1 MEDTKLKTEI
11 LTDVKGAVPE
21 KREEIVIVEPTEI
34 LVGADDVEP
43 EMVIEDAPIKVEQ
56 ISLGNLDRNTTLVEI
71 TDSKTLSAITQIIP
85 DAAKMVAATANAI
98 IASGDT
104 VYRAVLPAGE
114 ELAKSKTADAFRGF
128 FRGENGRVK
137 GHADFFEV
145 DQSVNK
151 ALNVTAAA
159 MSVASIVVGQ
169 YYMNQ
174 INSKLEKIGSKIDKV
189 ANFQDDEFK
198 GKVIALVLQIRKISS
213 FKGEIL
219 QDEKLCSE
227 KIASLDQFEHKCAE
241 LLAQA
246 NNAIIRTTNQRFSE
260 YKAYKDAAYAVDG
273 WYEYQQVLIEV
284 LYQIADL
291 EYTLHKGTMSLEQCS
306 SLLMEYTRQ
315 VVNTRDLLARWHK
328 ENMKVFEVDLSRRTR
343 KRDAIDG
350 VLHFIPGIFDSSQ
363 NYIEMSENTTRL
375 YEKQLSHQREYSRKN
390 QGFYAEEVQLIS
402 QDGKWYYLAPADK
415 KEVKGFNEYLAENKR
430 KDKSVS
436 TTNYEIREPKHKE
449 QGEYKTS
456 YKKDFVTIANETI
469 YITQKNEYQFNGDK
483 IQMPDANYKEV
494 LVYTPEAGEIL
505 LKEDINKYKKT
516 EMCNIDVCNE
526 DSFAAAAKYD
536 KPLVMNFANAF
547 QAGGGFK
554 HGAKA
559 QEEALCR
566 CSTLYASI
574 SSPMAVQMYS
584 YNKSKKNPLTSDYML
599 LSPSVCVFRD
609 KDCELLKEPFMASVI
624 TIPAPNRNGEAM
636 HETRDRIEET
646 MKRRIRIMFHIALQ
660 KGYTNLILGAWGCG
674 AFGND
679 PYDVAEYFRT
689 ILIDEGYGKCFGNV
703 CFAVLDKEDGVN
715 ISAFRECL
723 G

>member
-1 MEDTKLKTEI
+1 MEDMKLKTEM
-11 LTDVKGAVPE
+11 LTEVKVTVPE
-21 KREEIVIVEPTEI
+21 KREEIAIVESTAILDGTEN
-34 LVGADDVEP
+34 GTP
-43 EMVIEDAPIKVEQ
+43 EMIIEEAPIKVEQ
-56 ISLGNLDRNTTLVEI
+56 ISLENVGRNSTLVEI
-71 TDSKTLSAITQIIP
+71 TDNKALGAIAQIIP
-85 DAAKMVAATANAI
+85 DAAKMAAATSNAI
-98 IASGDT
+98 LAGGEK
-104 VYRAVLPAGE
+104 VYRAVLPAGQT
-114 ELAKSKTADAFRGF
+114 LAKAADGDGLRGF
-128 FRGENGRVK
+128 SREGGLFKN
-137 GHADFFEV
+137 HARFYEV
-145 DQSVNK
+145 DQSINK

-174 INSKLEKIGSKIDKV
+174 INSKLERIGSKIDKV
-189 ANFQDDEFK
+189 ANFQNDEFK
-198 GKVIALVLQIRKISS
+198 GKVIALVSQIKKILS

-219 QDEKLCSE
+219 QDEKLCAE
-227 KIASLDQFEHKCAE
+227 KIASLDQSEHKCTE

-246 NNAIIRTTNQRFSE
+246 NNAIIRTTNQKFSE
-260 YKAYKDAAYAVDG
+260 YKAYKDATYDVDG
-273 WYEYQQVLIEV
+273 WYECQQVLIEV
-284 LYQIADL
+284 LYQISDL

-306 SLLMEYTRQ
+306 SLLIEYTNQ
-315 VVNTRDLLARWHK
+315 VVNARDLLVRWHK
-328 ENMKVFEVDLSRRTR
+328 ENMKRFEVDLSRKTR

-350 VLHFIPGIFDSSQ
+350 ALHFLPGLFDSSQ
-363 NYIEMSENTTRL
+363 NYAEMSDHTARL
-375 YEKQLSHQREYSRKN
+375 YEKQLSHQREYSHRKK
-390 QGFYAEEVQLIS
+390 GLYAEEVQLIL
-402 QDGKWYYLAPADK
+402 QDGKWYYLAPEDK
-415 KEVKGFNEYLAENKR
+415 KEVKGFNEYLTENKR
-430 KDKSVS
+430 RDKSVDML
-436 TTNYEIREPKHKE
+436 NYTVRESKQKE
-449 QGEYKTS
+449 QGEYRTS
-456 YKKDFVTIANETI
+456 VKKDFVSIANETI
-469 YITQKNEYQFNGDK
+469 YITQKKEYQFNGDW
-483 IQMPDANYKEV
+483 IRMPDANYKEV
-494 LVYTPEAGEIL
+494 LVYTPDAGDIL
-505 LKEDINKYKKT
+505 LKEDITKYQKT
-516 EMCNIDVCNE
+516 NMCSFEVCND
-526 DSFAAAAKYD
+526 DSFAAAAKYE

-554 HGAKA
+554 HGARA

-636 HETRDRIEET
+636 HENRDRIEET

-679 PYDVAEYFRT
+679 PYDVAEYFRS
-689 ILIDEGYGKCFGNV
+689 ILIDEEYGKCFENV
-703 CFAVLDKEDGVN
+703 CFAVFDKEDGIN